1 MTKKQDQ
8 TKHYITKEK
17 KKKKHTHFRYMN
29 IKFFA
34 TGCSLALLKRNVHK
48 LKLKEVKL
56 NITEDFLDGTL
67 VKQ

>member
-17 KKKKHTHFRYMN
+17 KKKHTLFRYMN

>member
-1 MTKKQDQ
+1 
-8 TKHYITKEK
+8 
-17 KKKKHTHFRYMN
+17 MN